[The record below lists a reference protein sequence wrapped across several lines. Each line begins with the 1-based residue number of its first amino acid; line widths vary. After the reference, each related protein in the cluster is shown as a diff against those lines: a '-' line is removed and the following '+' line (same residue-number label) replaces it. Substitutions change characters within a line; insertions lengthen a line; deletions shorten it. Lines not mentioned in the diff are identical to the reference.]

1 MKEKVAL
8 SDEESLNLFKC
19 LMAHLR
25 ERTLKYPYGF
35 SNILNDFTSDMND
48 ISKHLGNSNLR
59 KVFLYFVILRAAALA
74 YSDYVFQNYVI
85 ERLKIILERENVPE
99 SSKAQILYMAGKLR
113 TRILTDGEVRD
124 IIDIDDLYSDL
135 QKDLQR
141 LSPELASYA
150 LSKIIEAIK
159 DIYSDFVKD
168 VHREILNLYDELL
181 EKTSNWQDVFSV
193 LEKYIL
199 KFDSIAEFWLRK

>member
-1 MKEKVAL
+1 
-8 SDEESLNLFKC
+8 
-19 LMAHLR
+19 
-25 ERTLKYPYGF
+25 
-35 SNILNDFTSDMND
+35 MND

>member
-8 SDEESLNLFKC
+8 GDEESLNLFKC
-19 LMAHLR
+19 LISHLR
-25 ERTLKYPYGF
+25 ERTLKNPHGF
-35 SNILNDFTSDMND
+35 SNILNDFTSDMDD

-59 KVFLYFVILRAAALA
+59 KVFLYFAILRPAALT

-85 ERLKIILERENVPE
+85 ERLKKILERENVPE
-99 SSKAQILYMAGKLR
+99 FYKAQILYIAGKLR

-124 IIDIDDLYSDL
+124 IIDIGDLYSDL
-135 QKDLQR
+135 QKDLEK
-141 LSPELASYA
+141 LSPELSSYM

-168 VHREILNLYDELL
+168 VHKEFLNLYDELL
-181 EKTSNWQDVFSV
+181 EKTSNWQDVFNI

>member
-1 MKEKVAL
+1 LKEKVAL
-8 SDEESLNLFKC
+8 GDEESLNLFKC
-19 LMAHLR
+19 LISHLR
-25 ERTLKYPYGF
+25 ERTLKNPHGF
-35 SNILNDFTSDMND
+35 SNILNDFTSDMDD

-59 KVFLYFVILRAAALA
+59 KVFLYFAILRPAALT

-85 ERLKIILERENVPE
+85 ERLKKILERENVPE
-99 SSKAQILYMAGKLR
+99 FYKAQILYIAGKLR

-124 IIDIDDLYSDL
+124 IIDIGDLYSDL
-135 QKDLQR
+135 QKDLEK
-141 LSPELASYA
+141 LSPELSSYM

-168 VHREILNLYDELL
+168 VHKEFLNLYDELL
-181 EKTSNWQDVFSV
+181 EKTSNWQDVFNI